1 MRSQSAR
8 RALVALGIGVV
19 ALGAVASHAGVVAV
33 GTAELQSLMEREG
46 DRVFL
51 LDVRTPGE
59 YRQGHVAGSVLIPMR
74 EVPDRLKEIPED
86 RRIVVVCA
94 SGARSGAVARYLDE
108 HGFPWVANYTGG
120 VFDWARHGLPL
131 ER

>member
-1 MRSQSAR
+1 METDAMRSQSAR

-19 ALGAVASHAGVVAV
+19 VALWAAASHAGVVPV

-59 YRQGHVAGSVLIPMR
+59 YRQGHIAGSVLIPMR
-74 EVPDRLKEIPED
+74 EVPDRLKADLVPQLFAGH
-86 RRIVVVCA
+86 RR
-94 SGARSGAVARYLDE
+94 
-108 HGFPWVANYTGG
+108 
-120 VFDWARHGLPL
+120 GLPL
-131 ER
+131 PLGACGYAARSFRQN